1 MVSRVG
7 VEHYPFIMN
16 IGVLG
21 VGVGGANLGAAERPS
36 ARDIILDAAAL
47 ASSLSL
53 DQLSQLHNLVVGHG
67 NDTLSTSLLVDGS
80 TGSGSVVDGLTNGL
94 DGGAQDVRE
103 ESSRG
108 SAMELKDTSL
118 GGLFCFSDLGSLV
131 SASTNTQDTGQPQLP
146 MSTSTSGLISLP
158 SLQSSQT
165 ITPAYLDTSLS
176 ILDGISSSGDHLLE
190 LEYLPESL
198 SMTKPFG
205 SLSDLQSLSIS
216 ALNGDYP
223 LAYDTVEATTDVMD
237 MSWLNQSNVIVL
249 GPDDRDSRDNQC
261 HSSAIS
267 NPLREMYKSVS
278 GDATFGMGHDQSY
291 QDTATGGH
299 YLGINGSISSIPSYL
314 PGLIELSIP
323 PSLSP
328 MMLHYDGQGRIVTNV
343 VAETGN
349 MAGDSEDFMS
359 VLNGLGHVDGVES
372 SLNGLK
378 KQGDR
383 VRDTEVGIE
392 PTIVLRRA
400 GFSGSGVSSANGI
413 TSHGSKRGQI
423 QTAPVQY
430 TNIPIPLPIPTRSRP
445 TLLKGWQGD
454 EKSGLVSSFGEK
466 HQTETI
472 QTEMLVG
479 QNKNKKRKRLG
490 QPQSEG
496 DESKERQKSTS
507 FRREMLGLRAISE
520 DGTSSTLGDELP
532 EEKDRKRR
540 RIGSLSIANLASSK
554 DKEKE
559 IKTDWDGSDEES
571 ESDSDTDVYCPSRSS
586 SPAFDNYG
594 SSSLTTNSSRR
605 SGSVQTMTTVTTSMS
620 SSYEEGDEEEQG
632 QRKKNK
638 GKAKGSA
645 ALALAKITM
654 MSGKPAIS
662 PWGTYV
668 PFPIDENQE
677 QDIFPED
684 DTEIRAGRRRRNGH
698 IPLPVPVPH
707 LIKKSRGRKVPY
719 VAKEATSQGDRNSS
733 GSSKRVREGEQWKRM
748 FVCEV
753 LGCGK
758 CFVRGEHLKRHVRSI
773 HTHDKRTFFPPFF
786 SLLSYSIVRKR
797 TPAHMR
803 DVISR
808 SADVTTWDSTC
819 GSICQ
824 IIVDLFVIVDC
835 AISHAIYLFFTFTC
849 LPNLLPTSAT
859 MSTPESLSPTS
870 ANDDESTRIHIAVR
884 ALDDMRSRISVP
896 SSGETKF
903 GSAIGA
909 YDI

>member
-1 MVSRVG
+1 
-7 VEHYPFIMN
+7 MN

-36 ARDIILDAAAL
+36 ARDVILDAAAL

-53 DQLSQLHNLVVGHG
+53 DQLSQLRNLVVGHG
-67 NDTLSTSLLVDGS
+67 NDTSSSSILADGS
-80 TGSGSVVDGLTNGL
+80 TRSGSVVDGLTN
-94 DGGAQDVRE
+94 DGCAQDVRE

-108 SAMELKDTSL
+108 SAMELKDTGL
-118 GGLFCFSDLGSLV
+118 GGLFYFSDLGSLV
-131 SASTNTQDTGQPQLP
+131 SASTDAQDTGQPQLP

-176 ILDGISSSGDHLLE
+176 IFDGISSSGDHLLE

-223 LAYDTVEATTDVMD
+223 SAYDTVEATTDVMD
-237 MSWLNQSNVIVL
+237 MSWLNQSNVIL
-249 GPDDRDSRDNQC
+249 GSDDRDSRDNQC
-261 HSSAIS
+261 HSSTIS

-278 GDATFGMGHDQSY
+278 GDATFGMSHDQSY
-291 QDTATGGH
+291 QDTAIGSH
-299 YLGINGSISSIPSYL
+299 HLGVNGSISSIPSYL

-328 MMLHYDGQGRIVTNV
+328 MMLHYDNQERIVTNV
-343 VAETGN
+343 AAETGN
-349 MAGDSEDFMS
+349 MTGDSGGFTS

-378 KQGDR
+378 KQGGR
-383 VRDTEVGIE
+383 IRDTEVGIE

-400 GFSGSGVSSANGI
+400 GFSGSGVSSANGMM
-413 TSHGSKRGQI
+413 SHGSKRGQI
-423 QTAPVQY
+423 QPAPVQY

-445 TLLKGWQGD
+445 TLLKGWQGE
-454 EKSGLVSSFGEK
+454 EKSDLVSLFGEK
-466 HQTETI
+466 NQTEII
-472 QTEMLVG
+472 QTQMLVG
-479 QNKNKKRKRLG
+479 QKKNKKRKRLG
-490 QPQSEG
+490 QPQSE
-496 DESKERQKSTS
+496 ESKERQKSAS
-507 FRREMLGLRAISE
+507 LRREMLELQGISE
-520 DGTSSTLGDELP
+520 DSISSALGDEFS

-554 DKEKE
+554 EKEKE

-571 ESDSDTDVYCPSRSS
+571 ESDSDTDIYCPSRSS

-594 SSSLTTNSSRR
+594 SSSHTTNSSRR

-620 SSYEEGDEEEQG
+620 SSYGEGDEDEQG

-668 PFPIDENQE
+668 PFPVDEDQE
-677 QDIFPED
+677 QDIFLED

-719 VAKEATSQGDRNSS
+719 VAKEVTSQSDKNSS
-733 GSSKRVREGEQWKRM
+733 SSSKRVREGEQWKRM

-753 LGCGK
+753 PGCGK

-773 HTHDKRTFFPPFF
+773 HTHDKRTFFFFF
-786 SLLSYSIVRKR
+786 SLWSYSIVRKR
-797 TPAHMR
+797 TPAPMR

-819 GSICQ
+819 GFICQ
-824 IIVDLFVIVDC
+824 INN
-835 AISHAIYLFFTFTC
+835 S
-849 LPNLLPTSAT
+849 
-859 MSTPESLSPTS
+859 
-870 ANDDESTRIHIAVR
+870 
-884 ALDDMRSRISVP
+884 
-896 SSGETKF
+896 
-903 GSAIGA
+903 
-909 YDI
+909 